1 LKAPISFFLRI
12 SPSPLMSLEK
22 KAKEKRAKTETIE
35 TQNPRNPNS

>member
-1 LKAPISFFLRI
+1 
-12 SPSPLMSLEK
+12 MSLEK